1 MNNQRK
7 EGESRDKYVLNPSAN
22 SSYQLKLFEY
32 LGILMACCL
41 RTGAHLTLDLPMIF
55 WKKLV
60 GQSILFEDLEETDKQ
75 LCESINYIEN
85 CSPEDFEEIEWT
97 AQLSDRRI
105 VNLVENGKGTR
116 VEYQDRHLFLQKLIQ
131 CRVQESQAQID
142 SVKKGLF
149 SLVPEAF
156 IKTVSATN
164 LQLWVCGK
172 KYVDLDLLKRNTR
185 YSGGL
190 SENSE
195 VVKFLWATLQQF
207 SEQERLRFVKFCW
220 AQERLPANDEEFERH
235 HIRFMVKPSL
245 NKFAQ

>member
-1 MNNQRK
+1 ML
-7 EGESRDKYVLNPSAN
+7 V
-22 SSYQLKLFEY
+22 SS
-32 LGILMACCL
+32 
-41 RTGAHLTLDLPMIF
+41 
-55 WKKLV
+55 KLV

-85 CSPEDFEEIEWT
+85 CSEEDFEQMEWT

-105 VNLVENGKGTR
+105 VNLIENGKGTL
-116 VEYQDRHLFLQKLIQ
+116 VEYKDRYLYVQKLIQ

-156 IKTVSATN
+156 IKTVSASN

-190 SENSE
+190 SESSD
-195 VVKFLWATLQQF
+195 VVKYLWQTL
-207 SEQERLRFVKFCW
+207 
-220 AQERLPANDEEFERH
+220 
-235 HIRFMVKPSL
+235 
-245 NKFAQ
+245 